1 MAPAPTT
8 TTATSSLSLLSP
20 AELSYLHTSLS
31 LSPPIR
37 PDSRKPT
44 QFRPLTAELD
54 ILPSTH
60 GSSRVIWPDGGECI
74 VGVKAEVEKSLPD
87 ATTTKRVEVSV
98 EVAGARDDDP
108 LAVFLSSS
116 VNDILGQKLAGRLE
130 IGERW
135 HWKLYID
142 ILLLTP
148 PISHPSTLLSLGV
161 HLALRVTNLPRL
173 ISAADEDPLFSDD
186 WDAALPLYPAASAAV
201 GDVPAITLLVA
212 AVGENVFFDP
222 TREEMAVADCVL
234 AVSVDYDGRKVV
246 KRIVREC
253 GPVGREVFESLES
266 IVKAG

>member
-8 TTATSSLSLLSP
+8 TAATSALSLLSP
-20 AELSYLHTSLS
+20 AELSYLYTSLS

-60 GSSRVIWPDGGECI
+60 GSSRVVWPDGGECI
-74 VGVKAEVEKSLPD
+74 VGVKAEVEKTVD
-87 ATTTKRVEVSV
+87 ATMKRVEVSV

-130 IGERW
+130 IGEKW

-142 ILLLTP
+142 VC
-148 PISHPSTLLSLGV
+148 TLLSLLSRG
-161 HLALRVTNLPRL
+161 
-173 ISAADEDPLFSDD
+173 
-186 WDAALPLYPAASAAV
+186 
-201 GDVPAITLLVA
+201 
-212 AVGENVFFDP
+212 
-222 TREEMAVADCVL
+222 
-234 AVSVDYDGRKVV
+234 
-246 KRIVREC
+246 
-253 GPVGREVFESLES
+253 
-266 IVKAG
+266 